1 VLGFLDMKKIFL
13 LFMCP
18 VFLFAGK
25 LTEIEM
31 EHLITTT
38 MWSEKGWQPYYNGYL
53 LKNLP
58 KKKIWVVNPYWYKQP
73 SFLNINLIT
82 IDEETKA
89 FIKNLALQHKQLT
102 GMDFELYFDEE
113 LSFEEYKIRTL
124 DGNKMGKMDIVFMD
138 DASMRRTAFLDPV
151 TPGFIIYGLNRFSS
165 GGGQAYVNVEVI
177 PTKERIFKIL
187 LEETTQTLGLR
198 GDTWD
203 HNDSIFYAGI
213 NSVTQM
219 SEMDR
224 KIINAIYQ
232 PEVKLN
238 MKEAELRAVVAE
250 VGYDDEAVFGGVFA
264 PDYNATE
271 EPIVEPP
278 PENNATE
285 EPTPDKNETIE
296 AIPETNSTEEPIAE
310 IPSLEE
316 NSTGDPITENEENGS
331 HSEENLV
338 KEPIHPAEEPT
349 EWLWWGAY
357 PWVYRAKDNYWYYFR
372 PHESEVWV
380 WSQETGEW
388 KTYEEW
394 FGASP

>member
-1 VLGFLDMKKIFL
+1 MKKIFL

-53 LKNLP
+53 AKNLVER
-58 KKKIWVVNPYWYKQP
+58 KVWWVNPYIMKG
-73 SFLNINLIT
+73 SEFHSLNMT
-82 IDEETKA
+82 PPDEETKA
-89 FIKNLALQHKQLT
+89 FIENLTLQHKQLT
-102 GMDFELYFDEE
+102 GMDFELYYDDEI
-113 LSFEEYKIRTL
+113 SIEEYRGKVNPN
-124 DGNKMGKMDIVFMD
+124 NKVGKMLIAFMD
-138 DASMRRTAFLDPV
+138 DASIRRAASLDPV
-151 TPGFIIYGLNRFSS
+151 TPGFVMYGVNWFSS
-165 GGGQAYVNVEVI
+165 DGGKAYVNVELL
-177 PTKERIFKIL
+177 PTKERILKIL
-187 LEETTQTLGLR
+187 LEETAQTLGLY

-238 MKEAELRAVVAE
+238 MTEAELRAVVAE

-372 PHESEVWV
+372 THESEIWV
-380 WSQETGEW
+380 WSQETEIW
-388 KTYEEW
+388 KRLEEY
-394 FGASP
+394 FQFE

>member
-1 VLGFLDMKKIFL
+1 
-13 LFMCP
+13 MCP

-38 MWSEKGWQPYYNGYL
+38 MWGENGWQPYYNGYL
-53 LKNLP
+53 SKNLVER
-58 KKKIWVVNPYWYKQP
+58 KVWWVNPYIMKEP
-73 SFLNINLIT
+73 SSHSLNMIPP
-82 IDEETKA
+82 DKETKA
-89 FIKNLALQHKQLT
+89 FIENLALQHKQLT
-102 GMDFELYFDEE
+102 GMDFELYYDDEISDEE
-113 LSFEEYKIRTL
+113 YGKKVNSNNKV
-124 DGNKMGKMDIVFMD
+124 GNMLIAFID
-138 DASMRRTAFLDPV
+138 DASIRRTAFLDPV
-151 TPGFIIYGLNRFSS
+151 TPGFIMYGASWTSS
-165 GGGQAYVNVEVI
+165 DGGKAYVNVEII
-177 PTKERIFKIL
+177 PTKERIFKRL

-296 AIPETNSTEEPIAE
+296 AIPETNSTEEPIVE

-316 NSTGDPITENEENGS
+316 NSTGDPITENEENTS
-331 HSEENLV
+331 PSEENLV

-372 PHESEVWV
+372 PHESEIWV
-380 WSQETGEW
+380 WSQETEIW
-388 KTYEEW
+388 KRLEEY
-394 FGASP
+394 FQFE

>member
-1 VLGFLDMKKIFL
+1 MKKIFL

-38 MWSEKGWQPYYNGYL
+38 MWKEAGWQPVYNGHL
-53 LKNLP
+53 SKNLVER
-58 KKKIWVVNPYWYKQP
+58 KVWWVNPYIMKGP
-73 SFLNINLIT
+73 SFRSLNMIPP
-82 IDEETKA
+82 DEETKA
-89 FIKNLALQHKQLT
+89 FIENLALQHKQLT
-102 GMDFELYFDEE
+102 GMDFELYYDEE
-113 LSFEEYKIRTL
+113 ISDEEYGKKVNSNNKV
-124 DGNKMGKMDIVFMD
+124 GNMLIAFMD
-138 DASMRRTAFLDPV
+138 DASIRRAAFLDPV
-151 TPGFIIYGLNRFSS
+151 TPGFVMYGASWTSS
-165 GGGQAYVNVEVI
+165 DGGKAYVNVELL
-177 PTKERIFKIL
+177 PTKERILKIL

-198 GDTWD
+198 GDTRD

-224 KIINAIYQ
+224 KIINAVYQ

-238 MKEAELRAVVAE
+238 MTEAELRAVVSE

-271 EPIVEPP
+271 EIPSVEQ
-278 PENNATE
+278 NATE
-285 EPTPDKNETIE
+285 AP
-296 AIPETNSTEEPIAE
+296 TEENTS
-310 IPSLEE
+310 PSED
-316 NSTGDPITENEENGS
+316 NATE
-331 HSEENLV
+331 
-338 KEPIHPAEEPT
+338 EPIHPAEKPT

-380 WSQETGEW
+380 WSQETEIW
-388 KTYEEW
+388 KRLEEY
-394 FGASP
+394 FQFE